1 MAEPRLHSVQ
11 CPVGD
16 AVGAQAGSG
25 HRMAFWEWGAPDAAH
40 TVVCAHGLTRQG
52 RDFDVLAQA
61 LVARAPHPL
70 RVLCPDVAGRGRSDW
85 LADPQ
90 YYQVPI
96 YTADMLALLAQLQLT
111 QVDWVGTSM
120 GGLIGMGVCTT
131 AVSVGAQVRRLLI
144 NDVGPTIEIA
154 ALRRIGAYLGQPLR
168 FDTPEQAAAAL
179 WAVSSSFGPHTPQ
192 QWLDLCRPMLKAAAD
207 GAGWVLHY
215 DPAIALPFRMVT
227 DELAEKGQAMAW
239 AVYDQIQAPTLLL
252 RGSQS
257 DLLSAATAAEMGQR
271 GPRARLYTVDGVGH
285 APTLIAQDQIDV
297 VADFL
302 FA

>member
-1 MAEPRLHSVQ
+1 MS
-11 CPVGD
+11 
-16 AVGAQAGSG
+16 
-25 HRMAFWEWGAPDAAH
+25 
-40 TVVCAHGLTRQG
+40 
-52 RDFDVLAQA
+52 
-61 LVARAPHPL
+61 
-70 RVLCPDVAGRGRSDW
+70 
-85 LADPQ
+85 
-90 YYQVPI
+90 VPI
-96 YTADMLALLAQLQLT
+96 KLRDDLSA
-111 QVDWVGTSM
+111 VDVRAHARR
-120 GGLIGMGVCTT
+120 CRD
-131 AVSVGAQVRRLLI
+131 GAQVRRLLI

-207 GAGWVLHY
+207 GVGWVLHY
-215 DPAIALPFRMVT
+215 DPAIALPFRLVT

-257 DLLSAATAAEMGQR
+257 DLLSADTAAEMGQR
-271 GPRARLYTVDGVGH
+271 GPRARLQTVDGVGH
-285 APTLIAQDQIDV
+285 APTLIAPDQIDV

-302 FA
+302 FV

>member
-1 MAEPRLHSVQ
+1 MAEPRLHYVQ
-11 CPVGD
+11 CPMGD
-16 AVGAQAGSG
+16 AVGGQPGSG
-25 HRMAFWEWGAPDAAH
+25 HRMAYWEWGAPEAAH

-96 YTADMLALLAQLQLT
+96 YTAAKLALLAQLQLK

-131 AVSVGAQVRRLLI
+131 APSVGAQVRRLLI

-154 ALRRIGAYLGQPLR
+154 ALRRIGAYLGQPLH

-192 QWLDLCRPMLKAAAD
+192 QWLDLCRPMLKTAAD

-239 AVYDQIQAPTLLL
+239 AVYDQIQTPTLLL

-271 GPRARLYTVDGVGH
+271 GPRARLHTVDGVGH